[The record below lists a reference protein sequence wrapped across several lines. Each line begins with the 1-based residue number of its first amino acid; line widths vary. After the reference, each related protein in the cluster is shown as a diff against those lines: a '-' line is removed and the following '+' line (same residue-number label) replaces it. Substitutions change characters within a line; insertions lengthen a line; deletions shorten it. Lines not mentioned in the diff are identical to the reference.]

1 MDKGSDPAK
10 RPVAL
15 VVSLLAGR
23 EPERARAVRRLRDRF
38 GPLALLSAPLP
49 FDYTDYYQAEM
60 GPGLS
65 RRLALFCRLHPPQ
78 DLARIKRICMSLE
91 RDLAHQG
98 RRRVNLDPGFLSAG
112 SLVLATSKYREH
124 RICIGEGLFAELT
137 LWYHHG
143 RFHALPWTYPDYAGQ
158 ELGRVLEGFRKR
170 YLWQLQHNQPGGGLF

>member
-1 MDKGSDPAK
+1 MDKERDPAN

-23 EPERARAVRRLRDRF
+23 EPERAQAVRRLRERF

-65 RRLALFCRLHPPQ
+65 RRLALFSRLYPPQ
-78 DLARIKRICMSLE
+78 DLPRIKRICMSLE
-91 RDLAHQG
+91 RDLAVEG

-124 RICIGEGLFAELT
+124 RICIGPGLFAELT

-143 RFHALPWTYPDYAGQ
+143 RFHALPWTYPDYAGSI
-158 ELGRVLEGFRKR
+158 LGEVLEGFRNR
-170 YLWQLQHNQPGGGLF
+170 YLWQLRQGQTEGGMF

>member
-1 MDKGSDPAK
+1 MDKGSEAAK

-65 RRLALFCRLHPPQ
+65 RRLALFSRLLPPHS
-78 DLARIKRICMSLE
+78 LVRVKRICMSLE
-91 RDLAHQG
+91 RDLAPEG
-98 RRRVNLDPGFLSAG
+98 RRRVNLDPGLLSAG
-112 SLVLATSKYREH
+112 ALVLASRKYREH
-124 RICIGEGLFAELT
+124 RVCIGEGLFAELT

-143 RFHALPWTYPDYAGQ
+143 RFHALPWTYPDYAGP
-158 ELGRVLEGFRKR
+158 ELGRVLEGFRNR
-170 YLWQLQHNQPGGGLF
+170 YLWQLRQDQPGGGKS